1 MNLQT
6 RREIRFGLV
15 ALALSGLL
23 FTLGAALRGPFD
35 FTDPGSYIIRTA
47 LSPNYVPGWT
57 IILVGALLQL
67 YGSFG
72 LYRYLTYQAET
83 LIAFLA
89 MVLRI
94 AGIALALPL
103 FTFLA
108 VTGPGHLAGWEV
120 AQVDGRP
127 PTPRRPPPAICSQL
141 HARIA
146 GAGACAAEHR
156 RDSLERVAG
165 IRARWRIMEEPD
177 YRSVSRTP
185 RGPFPA
191 TWTLPAEKWT
201 LNRAA
206 FMGHSAAIAE
216 PQGGIEPPTCALP
229 RRRSTPKPLRQRRG
243 PKDGTYLGL
252 SGRGP
257 IIK

>member
-1 MNLQT
+1 MDSQT
-6 RREIRFGLV
+6 QREIRFGLV

-35 FTDPGSYIIRTA
+35 FTDPGSYIVRTA

-108 VTGPGHLAGWEV
+108 VTGPVIARLYQQGNQGVIAVVEANITSGLGIALLGIALV
-120 AQVDGRP
+120 AAVIGVILFAIAIWRDGR
-127 PTPRRPPPAICSQL
+127 
-141 HARIA
+141 
-146 GAGACAAEHR
+146 
-156 RDSLERVAG
+156 
-165 IRARWRIMEEPD
+165 
-177 YRSVSRTP
+177 
-185 RGPFPA
+185 
-191 TWTLPAEKWT
+191 
-201 LNRAA
+201 
-206 FMGHSAAIAE
+206 
-216 PQGGIEPPTCALP
+216 LP
-229 RRRSTPKPLRQRRG
+229 RWTAVLLLLGVLLQPFAANFTLEL
-243 PKDGTYLGL
+243 LGL
-252 SGRGP
+252 VLVLLSTGVIAWKGWQESAP
-257 IIK
+257 GGG